1 MLNGKF
7 VPLLLLL
14 LPLFLIACG
23 SDRREKIAEATPEKY
38 RAVAEEFMNEL
49 SGVLVTELRKGGPI
63 SAIKVCADTAQYL
76 TREFSR
82 KKGIVVKRVSFRN
95 RNKLNAP
102 DDFETAVLIEFEKM
116 RDQGRLRARTEY
128 FEVIQDD
135 GISTARYMKPIIV
148 RPLCLNCHGKESEID
163 KSVLSIVNENYKNDL
178 ARNYEVGELRGA
190 VSIMRVLD

>member
-1 MLNGKF
+1 M
-7 VPLLLLL
+7 
-14 LPLFLIACG
+14 
-23 SDRREKIAEATPEKY
+23 
-38 RAVAEEFMNEL
+38 
-49 SGVLVTELRKGGPI
+49 
-63 SAIKVCADTAQYL
+63 
-76 TREFSR
+76 EFSR

-148 RPLCLNCHGKESEID
+148 RPLCLNCHGKENEID